1 MDDLTKLMG
10 LSHGGNAEYYD
21 SIDELE
27 RMYKTGMLSMC
38 ADRIGFLMEDRAREL
53 FETATE
59 DDRLLYE
66 KVISFSDLFED
77 MLFVEGS
84 ASAKL
89 LAHKGIDPLS
99 GEMSSAVLN
108 RPNILESFTY
118 TFFSYKVENGDPKH
132 GGDYNPKDQTLCIQK
147 NHLEYDDV
155 ILHEMIHMHEHVVDS
170 LPLIWH
176 DALYYSLYKSLKRK
190 IRKLDK
196 IISMREQMLWENYAY
211 PKGGSHDILFMLK
224 SFDLDLRLGYKLGTV
239 HSYGLDELI
248 EKKIYGT

>member
-1 MDDLTKLMG
+1 MII
-10 LSHGGNAEYYD
+10 SCGGKTEYIAA
-21 SIDELE
+21 IDNMES
-27 RMYKTGMLSMC
+27 MYKSGMLSMC
-38 ADRIGFLMEDRAREL
+38 ADRIGFLMEDRAHEL

-99 GEMSSAVLN
+99 GEMSLTVLN
-108 RPNILESFTY
+108 RPNVLDNFTY
-118 TFFSYKVENGDPKH
+118 MFFSYKVESGDPKH
-132 GGDYNPKDQTLCIQK
+132 GGDYNLKDQTLCIQK
-147 NHLEYDDV
+147 DHLEYDNV

-196 IISMREQMLWENYAY
+196 IITLREQMLWENYAY
-211 PKGGSHDILFMLK
+211 PNGGSHDTLFMLK
-224 SFDLDLRLGYKLGTV
+224 SFDLDLHLGYKLGTV

-248 EKKIYGT
+248 EKRIYGT